1 MNGGRLAGRRLLI
14 TGGEGFI
21 GSNLAAACLAEG
33 AAVRSLD
40 LGLAGTGHHPDN
52 LAGLDVER
60 RVGDIR
66 DADAVAAALDRVDL
80 VFHCAATTAHGRSLK
95 APLEN
100 LSINA
105 AGALAVFEAIRT
117 HAPGATAVCVG
128 TTTQLGPIGDAVADE
143 DHPQRP
149 VELYSAHKML
159 AERSA
164 LIYARS
170 HGLDVRAVRLP
181 NVYGPRMAVHD
192 PGLSFL
198 GWFIGLGLKGA
209 RLTVFRPGTQL
220 RNIIHV
226 DDACEGLIRAA
237 LNPAC
242 RAEVTV
248 VGHPTHTAVIDAARA
263 IAAHVGGEATL
274 VDWPAGRKA
283 IEVGHAR
290 LDCRRSWDRLDWKPT
305 IDLADGLRRTGAWF
319 RRRRPPEAP

>member
-1 MNGGRLAGRRLLI
+1 MSGRLAGRRVLI

-33 AAVRSLD
+33 AIVRSLD
-40 LGLAGTGHHPDN
+40 VGLAGTGYDPRN
-52 LAGLDVER
+52 LDGLDVER
-60 RVGDIR
+60 LTGDIR
-66 DADAVAAALDRVDL
+66 DSKAVEAALDGVDL

-105 AGALAVFEAIRT
+105 EGALVIFESVRAVNPT
-117 HAPGATAVCVG
+117 ATLVYVG
-128 TTTQLGPIGDAVADE
+128 TTTQLGPIGEASADE
-143 DHPQRP
+143 DHAQQP

-159 AERSA
+159 AERAA
-164 LIYARS
+164 LIYGKS
-170 HGLDVRAVRLP
+170 HGLAVSAVRLP

-198 GWFIGLGLKGA
+198 GWFIGLGLRGE

-226 DDACEGLIRAA
+226 DDAVEGLIRAG
-237 LNPAC
+237 L
-242 RAEVTV
+242 RDETRGQVTV
-248 VGHPTHTAVIDAARA
+248 VGHPAHAAVIDAARA
-263 IAAHVGGEATL
+263 IAAHIGGEAAL

-290 LDCRRSWDRLDWKPT
+290 LDCRRSWVRLGWKPGIT
-305 IDLADGLRRTGAWF
+305 LADGLARTGAWF
-319 RRRRPPEAP
+319 RRHREAP